1 MLLGFKLGNHTPYCP
16 LPPPTLSTHRGG
28 VYDTK
33 YLSRQLPSVFEG
45 WTALGDVF
53 KAVTQGEVPLKGWT
67 ALGDV
72 FKAVTQGEVPLKG
85 WTALGDVFKAVKAG
99 RPFSAQYNY
108 RNLDQRVPLPSP
120 HFPTLPFRR

>member
-67 ALGDV
+67 A
-72 FKAVTQGEVPLKG
+72 P
-85 WTALGDVFKAVKAG
+85 GDVFKAVKAG